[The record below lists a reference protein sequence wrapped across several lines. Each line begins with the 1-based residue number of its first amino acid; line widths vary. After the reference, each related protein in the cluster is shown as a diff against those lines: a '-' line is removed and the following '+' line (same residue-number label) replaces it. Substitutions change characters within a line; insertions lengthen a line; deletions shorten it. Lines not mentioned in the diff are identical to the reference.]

1 MSLYEQQVE
10 KRQEIARIKTNFNK
24 DSASRKT
31 VDYYKTRLGNL
42 DSLWEEFKHNHDRMC
57 TEESR
62 THQYFTEKWF
72 ESTEECYREVR
83 ALLWQS
89 YQQMVAPLVAAYE
102 EKSKLS
108 SSSEQDA
115 VKQQELDSKI
125 SSAPMFIPKIDNINH
140 IIRIPVPEEEI
151 NETDSG
157 ELSSTID
164 QLKQQI
170 KDLKASSSYLDYDLS
185 PHDIQQY
192 AGISILFVVFLL
204 VGGAFLWKKQQCTRR
219 GRRVITPDIE
229 LQSTRSSGRRNTN
242 TRTNR
247 ACSPINFKRSD
258 CPI

>member
-125 SSAPMFIPKIDNINH
+125 SRYSDGSSHSGSQNQHLTSTGTNSKYQDLQHQQQVNFKALTRTMENIVVDD
-140 IIRIPVPEEEI
+140 IKEKWKFEDAIKSLQSRW
-151 NETDSG
+151 D
-157 ELSSTID
+157 TID
-164 QLKQQI
+164 KLHWEI
-170 KDLKASSSYLDYDLS
+170 EALSTSNPSYD
-185 PHDIQQY
+185 
-192 AGISILFVVFLL
+192 ALFVND
-204 VGGAFLWKKQQCTRR
+204 G
-219 GRRVITPDIE
+219 
-229 LQSTRSSGRRNTN
+229 
-242 TRTNR
+242 
-247 ACSPINFKRSD
+247 
-258 CPI
+258 